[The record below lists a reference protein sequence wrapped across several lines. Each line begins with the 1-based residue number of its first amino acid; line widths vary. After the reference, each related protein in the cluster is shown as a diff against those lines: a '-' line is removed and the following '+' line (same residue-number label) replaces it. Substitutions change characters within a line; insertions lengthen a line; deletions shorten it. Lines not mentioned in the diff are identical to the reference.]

1 MTSPPSSQWV
11 SIPVPG
17 CLSDPSTAT
26 ALPLLSALPHLDH
39 SFMAGI
45 LSPSSLFS
53 TLELDWSVT
62 IQNVITSFLC
72 SNPFGVFPMLTRQSP
87 NSDWVKGEAW
97 GTFLLGAALVKAVIL
112 NPEIYSPP
120 PSNFNADPF
129 WKFIPGDSSL
139 SGQMPT

>member
-72 SNPFGVFPMLTRQSP
+72 SNPFGAFPMLTRQSP
-87 NSDWVKGEAW
+87 NSESRVRLEEA
-97 GTFLLGAALVKAVIL
+97 FLLGAALVKAVIL